1 MLDSQ
6 VGYQCVTHPFAG
18 SNFAEA
24 NTSLDLH
31 ALVTPPTFIL
41 SQDQTLNKEFIFVF
55 IDVELS
61 GPKTQYGYS
70 CHIFIVNLTDYVQ
83 IIFVLVAEL

>member
-1 MLDSQ
+1 
-6 VGYQCVTHPFAG
+6 
-18 SNFAEA
+18 
-24 NTSLDLH
+24 
-31 ALVTPPTFIL
+31 
-41 SQDQTLNKEFIFVF
+41 VF